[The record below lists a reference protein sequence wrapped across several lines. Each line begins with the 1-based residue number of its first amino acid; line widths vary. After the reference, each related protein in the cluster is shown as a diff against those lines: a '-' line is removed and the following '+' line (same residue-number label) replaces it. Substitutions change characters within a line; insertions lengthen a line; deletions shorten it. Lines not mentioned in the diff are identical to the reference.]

1 MKLIEKEEGE
11 RFKLKARDNNEID
24 TMFVDRRKKGY
35 NYYHYPPLPSLL
47 FYILSSL
54 AHAAGLKKLKKWP
67 VKKEVHYSHDVSTI
81 CPWQLQYVMNARI
94 RICMALL
101 T

>member
-1 MKLIEKEEGE
+1 MFVLKSVWLLFNSTLFSAPVLLQGRVKLIEKEEGE

-35 NYYHYPPLPSLL
+35 NFYHYPPFPSLL

-54 AHAAGLKKLKKWP
+54 AHAAGL
-67 VKKEVHYSHDVSTI
+67 
-81 CPWQLQYVMNARI
+81 
-94 RICMALL
+94 
-101 T
+101 